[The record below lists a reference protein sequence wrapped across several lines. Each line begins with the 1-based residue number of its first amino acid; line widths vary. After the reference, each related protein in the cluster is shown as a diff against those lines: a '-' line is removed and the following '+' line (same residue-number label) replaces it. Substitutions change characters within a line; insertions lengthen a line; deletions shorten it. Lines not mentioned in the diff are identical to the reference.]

1 MPPAVEPGELV
12 DPGVHGALLSAVA
25 DGAPLDRLGQHR
37 LESLK
42 AAGLATPDGRP
53 RFPVA
58 QAAQAKAVAET
69 AGDLG
74 RAMARLVA
82 GEWSR
87 LEVEYESVHAALASP
102 ARPPAEAAG
111 AGPSRRGRGAAFLV
125 VGGLLLDLGVRR
137 LLRRQGLAA
146 PPFGSAFVWLA
157 EGEGAAGS
165 WFARVTGL
173 PGRGSLIRFG
183 HPDAPAFQLAAA
195 DPEAAPA
202 LPAALEPAL
211 RELCEGLG
219 WSVVRLVDDA
229 LPALDPVRRR
239 VPGAD
244 DEGAF
249 LAWAY
254 TLAVDEALDRLSAR
268 GLLTPPPTAVT
279 TVRVTDPALP
289 ARVAGGRGWSAAA
302 GAAEE
307 VAFVEGVEAAGGQ
320 AAAPVGGQRS
330 GEGGQRRQGGD
341 GDQVGGHGPSC
352 GGGPGSA
359 AVADWGSAVDG
370 LRVLPRPVRAGL

>member
-1 MPPAVEPGELV
+1 MHRGGAWELGWWAPVPPAVEPGELV

-102 ARPPAEAAG
+102 APG
-111 AGPSRRGRGAAFLV
+111 AAAFLV

-157 EGEGAAGS
+157 EGEGAAGTCS
-165 WFARVTGL
+165 
-173 PGRGSLIRFG
+173 PGS
-183 HPDAPAFQLAAA
+183 PAS
-195 DPEAAPA
+195 P
-202 LPAALEPAL
+202 
-211 RELCEGLG
+211 
-219 WSVVRLVDDA
+219 
-229 LPALDPVRRR
+229 
-239 VPGAD
+239 
-244 DEGAF
+244 
-249 LAWAY
+249 
-254 TLAVDEALDRLSAR
+254 
-268 GLLTPPPTAVT
+268 
-279 TVRVTDPALP
+279 
-289 ARVAGGRGWSAAA
+289 A
-302 GAAEE
+302 GAA
-307 VAFVEGVEAAGGQ
+307 
-320 AAAPVGGQRS
+320 
-330 GEGGQRRQGGD
+330 
-341 GDQVGGHGPSC
+341 
-352 GGGPGSA
+352 
-359 AVADWGSAVDG
+359 
-370 LRVLPRPVRAGL
+370 

>member
-1 MPPAVEPGELV
+1 VTRGTWELGWWAPVPPALEPDELIE
-12 DPGVHGALLSAVA
+12 PAVHGTLLSAVA

-42 AAGLATPDGRP
+42 AAGLATADGRP

-58 QAAQAKAVAET
+58 PTAQAKAVAET

-74 RAMARLVA
+74 RAMARLIA

-87 LEVEYESVHAALASP
+87 LEVEYEPVHAAV
-102 ARPPAEAAG
+102 
-111 AGPSRRGRGAAFLV
+111 AGPAPTPASGATAFLV

-157 EGEGAAGS
+157 EGEGAAGR

-183 HPDAPAFQLAAA
+183 RPGAPAFQLAAA

-202 LPAALEPAL
+202 LPSSLEPAL

-219 WSVVRLVDDA
+219 WSVVRLVEDA

-254 TLAVDEALDRLSAR
+254 TLAVDEAIDRLAAR
-268 GLLTPPPTAVT
+268 GLLTPPPGAVT
-279 TVRVTDPALP
+279 AVRVTDPAL
-289 ARVAGGRGWSAAA
+289 A
-302 GAAEE
+302 GAA
-307 VAFVEGVEAAGGQ
+307 
-320 AAAPVGGQRS
+320 
-330 GEGGQRRQGGD
+330 
-341 GDQVGGHGPSC
+341 
-352 GGGPGSA
+352 
-359 AVADWGSAVDG
+359 
-370 LRVLPRPVRAGL
+370 L

>member
-1 MPPAVEPGELV
+1 MTREAWELGWWAPVPPALEPDELV
-12 DPGVHGALLSAVA
+12 DPAVHGALLSAVA

-42 AAGLATPDGRP
+42 AAGLATADGRP

-58 QAAQAKAVAET
+58 RAGPAEAVAET

-87 LEVEYESVHAALASP
+87 LEVEYESVHAAMAS
-102 ARPPAEAAG
+102 AAPG
-111 AGPSRRGRGAAFLV
+111 AAAFLV

-146 PPFGSAFVWLA
+146 PPFGSAYVWLA
-157 EGEGAAGS
+157 EGEGAAGG

-183 HPDAPAFQLAAA
+183 RPGVPAFQLAAA

-219 WSVVRLVDDA
+219 WSVVRLVEDA

-239 VPGAD
+239 IPGAD

-268 GLLTPPPTAVT
+268 GLLTPPATDVTA
-279 TVRVTDPALP
+279 VRVTDPAL
-289 ARVAGGRGWSAAA
+289 A
-302 GAAEE
+302 GAA
-307 VAFVEGVEAAGGQ
+307 V
-320 AAAPVGGQRS
+320 
-330 GEGGQRRQGGD
+330 
-341 GDQVGGHGPSC
+341 
-352 GGGPGSA
+352 
-359 AVADWGSAVDG
+359 
-370 LRVLPRPVRAGL
+370 

>member
-1 MPPAVEPGELV
+1 MPPALEPGELV
-12 DPGVHGALLSAVA
+12 DPAVHGSLLSAVA

-58 QAAQAKAVAET
+58 PAAQAKAVAET

-87 LEVEYESVHAALASP
+87 LEVEYEPLHAALSTPPPDAARPAPPAGETSAVGNEPGRDVP
-102 ARPPAEAAG
+102 ARPAPG
-111 AGPSRRGRGAAFLV
+111 VAAFVV

-137 LLRRQGLAA
+137 LLRRQGLAS

-157 EGEGAAGS
+157 EGEGAAGR
-165 WFARVTGL
+165 WFARVTAL
-173 PGRGSLIRFG
+173 PGRGSLVRFG

-219 WSVVRLVDDA
+219 W
-229 LPALDPVRRR
+229 
-239 VPGAD
+239 
-244 DEGAF
+244 
-249 LAWAY
+249 
-254 TLAVDEALDRLSAR
+254 
-268 GLLTPPPTAVT
+268 
-279 TVRVTDPALP
+279 
-289 ARVAGGRGWSAAA
+289 
-302 GAAEE
+302 
-307 VAFVEGVEAAGGQ
+307 
-320 AAAPVGGQRS
+320 
-330 GEGGQRRQGGD
+330 
-341 GDQVGGHGPSC
+341 
-352 GGGPGSA
+352 
-359 AVADWGSAVDG
+359 
-370 LRVLPRPVRAGL
+370 

>member
-1 MPPAVEPGELV
+1 VSPAAPGRTAWELGWWAPVPPALEPGELV
-12 DPGVHGALLSAVA
+12 DPGVHGPLLSAVA

-37 LESLK
+37 LEPLK
-42 AAGLATPDGRP
+42 AAGLATADGRP

-58 QAAQAKAVAET
+58 QAATAKAVAEA

-87 LEVEYESVHAALASP
+87 IEVEYEPVHAAMASP
-102 ARPPAEAAG
+102 APG
-111 AGPSRRGRGAAFLV
+111 GAAFLV

-157 EGEGAAGS
+157 EGDALAGS
-165 WFARVTGL
+165 WFARVTAL

-183 HPDAPAFQLAAA
+183 QPAAPAFELAAA

-219 WSVVRLVDDA
+219 WSVVRLVGDA
-229 LPALDPVRRR
+229 LPALDPVRRH

-254 TLAVDEALDRLSAR
+254 TLAVDEAIDRLAAR
-268 GLLTPPPTAVT
+268 GLLTPPAGAALA
-279 TVRVTDPALP
+279 VRVADPAL
-289 ARVAGGRGWSAAA
+289 A
-302 GAAEE
+302 GAA
-307 VAFVEGVEAAGGQ
+307 
-320 AAAPVGGQRS
+320 
-330 GEGGQRRQGGD
+330 
-341 GDQVGGHGPSC
+341 
-352 GGGPGSA
+352 
-359 AVADWGSAVDG
+359 
-370 LRVLPRPVRAGL
+370 L

>member
-1 MPPAVEPGELV
+1 MTGGTGGVRTRAAWELGWWAPVPPALEPGELV
-12 DPGVHGALLSAVA
+12 DPAVHGALLSAVA

-58 QAAQAKAVAET
+58 PAAQAKAVAET

-87 LEVEYESVHAALASP
+87 LEVEYEPVHAALSSP
-102 ARPPAEAAG
+102 ASGLDDETGSPTTG
-111 AGPSRRGRGAAFLV
+111 VAAFLV

-137 LLRRQGLAA
+137 LLRRQGLAS

-157 EGEGAAGS
+157 EGEGAAGR

-173 PGRGSLIRFG
+173 PGRGSLVRFG
-183 HPDAPAFQLAAA
+183 RPDTPAFQLAAA
-195 DPEAAPA
+195 DPESAPA
-202 LPAALEPAL
+202 LPASLEPAL

-219 WSVVRLVDDA
+219 WSVVRLVEDA

-239 VPGAD
+239 VPGAE
-244 DEGAF
+244 DEGGF
-249 LAWAY
+249 LAWVY

-279 TVRVTDPALP
+279 TVRVADPAL
-289 ARVAGGRGWSAAA
+289 AGVA
-302 GAAEE
+302 
-307 VAFVEGVEAAGGQ
+307 
-320 AAAPVGGQRS
+320 
-330 GEGGQRRQGGD
+330 
-341 GDQVGGHGPSC
+341 
-352 GGGPGSA
+352 
-359 AVADWGSAVDG
+359 
-370 LRVLPRPVRAGL
+370 L

>member
-1 MPPAVEPGELV
+1 VTRGLWELGWWAPVPPALEPDELIE
-12 DPGVHGALLSAVA
+12 PAVHGTLLSAVA

-42 AAGLATPDGRP
+42 AAGLATVDGRP

-58 QAAQAKAVAET
+58 PAAQAKAVAET

-87 LEVEYESVHAALASP
+87 LEVEYEPVHAAIATPTP
-102 ARPPAEAAG
+102 APTPG
-111 AGPSRRGRGAAFLV
+111 VAAFLI

-183 HPDAPAFQLAAA
+183 RPGAPAFPLAAA

-202 LPAALEPAL
+202 LPAALEVAL

-219 WSVVRLVDDA
+219 WSVVRLVEDA

-254 TLAVDEALDRLSAR
+254 TLAVDEAIDRLSAR
-268 GLLTPPPTAVT
+268 GLLTPPPAAVT
-279 TVRVTDPALP
+279 AVRVTDPAL
-289 ARVAGGRGWSAAA
+289 A
-302 GAAEE
+302 GAA
-307 VAFVEGVEAAGGQ
+307 
-320 AAAPVGGQRS
+320 
-330 GEGGQRRQGGD
+330 
-341 GDQVGGHGPSC
+341 
-352 GGGPGSA
+352 
-359 AVADWGSAVDG
+359 
-370 LRVLPRPVRAGL
+370 L

>member
-1 MPPAVEPGELV
+1 MTRGGWELGWWAPVPPALEPGELV
-12 DPGVHGALLSAVA
+12 DPGVHGALLAAVA

-37 LESLK
+37 LEALK
-42 AAGLATPDGRP
+42 AAGLATTDGRP

-58 QAAQAKAVAET
+58 PAAQAKAVAET

-87 LEVEYESVHAALASP
+87 LEVEYEPVHATLSGPAPPETGPAPTEAGQPPTSP
-102 ARPPAEAAG
+102 RPRGPAPG
-111 AGPSRRGRGAAFLV
+111 SAAFLV

-157 EGEGAAGS
+157 EGEGLAGT

-183 HPDAPAFQLAAA
+183 RPAAPAFDLAAV
-195 DPEAAPA
+195 DPERAPA

-219 WSVVRLVDDA
+219 WSVVRLVEDA
-229 LPALDPVRRR
+229 LPALDPVRRH

-254 TLAVDEALDRLSAR
+254 TLAVDEAIDRLSAR
-268 GLLTPPPTAVT
+268 GLLTPPATAVT
-279 TVRVTDPALP
+279 AVRVTDPAL
-289 ARVAGGRGWSAAA
+289 A
-302 GAAEE
+302 
-307 VAFVEGVEAAGGQ
+307 
-320 AAAPVGGQRS
+320 
-330 GEGGQRRQGGD
+330 
-341 GDQVGGHGPSC
+341 
-352 GGGPGSA
+352 GSA
-359 AVADWGSAVDG
+359 
-370 LRVLPRPVRAGL
+370 L

>member
-1 MPPAVEPGELV
+1 VPPAVEPGELV

-37 LESLK
+37 LEALK

-87 LEVEYESVHAALASP
+87 LEVEYESVHAALAGP
-102 ARPPAEAAG
+102 APTEAKLAEVEAVPSWTGESRWLSAPTEADQVEVEAVPSWTGESRWLSAPG
-111 AGPSRRGRGAAFLV
+111 AAAFLV

-157 EGEGAAGS
+157 EGKGAAGS

-183 HPDAPAFQLAAA
+183 RPDAPAFQLAAA

-202 LPAALEPAL
+202 LPAAIEPAL

-268 GLLTPPPTAVT
+268 GLLTLPPTDVT
-279 TVRVTDPALP
+279 TVRVTDPAL
-289 ARVAGGRGWSAAA
+289 A
-302 GAAEE
+302 GAT
-307 VAFVEGVEAAGGQ
+307 G
-320 AAAPVGGQRS
+320 
-330 GEGGQRRQGGD
+330 
-341 GDQVGGHGPSC
+341 
-352 GGGPGSA
+352 
-359 AVADWGSAVDG
+359 
-370 LRVLPRPVRAGL
+370 

>member
-1 MPPAVEPGELV
+1 MTGGARGRTAWELGWWAPVPPALEPGELV
-12 DPGVHGALLSAVA
+12 DPAVHGSLLSAVA

-42 AAGLATPDGRP
+42 AAGLAAADGRP

-58 QAAQAKAVAET
+58 SAAKAKAVAET

-87 LEVEYESVHAALASP
+87 LEVEYEPLHATLSP
-102 ARPPAEAAG
+102 PPSAAG
-111 AGPSRRGRGAAFLV
+111 PVPVPGPAPGVAGFLV

-137 LLRRQGLAA
+137 LLRREGLAS

-157 EGEGAAGS
+157 EGEGAAGR

-173 PGRGSLIRFG
+173 PGRGSLVRFG
-183 HPDAPAFQLAAA
+183 RPDATAFQLAAA

-202 LPAALEPAL
+202 LPAPLEPPL

-219 WSVVRLVDDA
+219 WSVVRLVEDA

-268 GLLTPPPTAVT
+268 GLLAPPSTGVTA
-279 TVRVTDPALP
+279 VRVTDPAL
-289 ARVAGGRGWSAAA
+289 A
-302 GAAEE
+302 GAN
-307 VAFVEGVEAAGGQ
+307 
-320 AAAPVGGQRS
+320 R
-330 GEGGQRRQGGD
+330 
-341 GDQVGGHGPSC
+341 
-352 GGGPGSA
+352 
-359 AVADWGSAVDG
+359 
-370 LRVLPRPVRAGL
+370 

>member
-1 MPPAVEPGELV
+1 MTSGIRARTAWELGWWAPVPPALEPGELV
-12 DPGVHGALLSAVA
+12 DPAVHGALLSAVA

-42 AAGLATPDGRP
+42 AAGLASADGQP

-58 QAAQAKAVAET
+58 PAAQAKAVAET

-87 LEVEYESVHAALASP
+87 LEVEYEPVHAALSP
-102 ARPPAEAAG
+102 SAPTIEHEPDRPAPAGPTAG
-111 AGPSRRGRGAAFLV
+111 AGPGSRQAAPAGAAAFLV

-137 LLRRQGLAA
+137 LLRRQGLAS

-173 PGRGSLIRFG
+173 PGRGSLVRFG
-183 HPDAPAFQLAAA
+183 HPSAPAFQLAAA

-202 LPAALEPAL
+202 LPASLEPAL

-219 WSVVRLVDDA
+219 WSVVRLVEDA

-239 VPGAD
+239 VAGAD

-268 GLLTPPPTAVT
+268 GLLTPPATGVT
-279 TVRVTDPALP
+279 TVRVADPAL
-289 ARVAGGRGWSAAA
+289 A
-302 GAAEE
+302 GAA
-307 VAFVEGVEAAGGQ
+307 
-320 AAAPVGGQRS
+320 
-330 GEGGQRRQGGD
+330 
-341 GDQVGGHGPSC
+341 
-352 GGGPGSA
+352 
-359 AVADWGSAVDG
+359 
-370 LRVLPRPVRAGL
+370 L

>member
-1 MPPAVEPGELV
+1 MASGGRTAWELGWWAPVPPALEPGELV
-12 DPGVHGALLSAVA
+12 DPAVHGALLSAVA

-42 AAGLATPDGRP
+42 AAGLATADGRP

-58 QAAQAKAVAET
+58 PAAQAKAAAEA

-74 RAMARLVA
+74 RSIARLIT

-87 LEVEYESVHAALASP
+87 IEVEYEPLHAALASP
-102 ARPPAEAAG
+102 RPDTEHDPGPASG
-111 AGPSRRGRGAAFLV
+111 VTAFLV

-137 LLRRQGLAA
+137 LLRRQGLAS

-157 EGEGAAGS
+157 EGDGAAGR

-173 PGRGSLIRFG
+173 PGRGSLVRFG

-195 DPEAAPA
+195 DPETAPA
-202 LPAALEPAL
+202 LPASLEPVL
-211 RELCEGLG
+211 LELCEGLG
-219 WSVVRLVDDA
+219 WSVVRLVEDA

-239 VPGAD
+239 VPGAE

-268 GLLTPPPTAVT
+268 GLLIPPTSVT
-279 TVRVTDPALP
+279 AVRVADPAL
-289 ARVAGGRGWSAAA
+289 A
-302 GAAEE
+302 GAA
-307 VAFVEGVEAAGGQ
+307 V
-320 AAAPVGGQRS
+320 
-330 GEGGQRRQGGD
+330 
-341 GDQVGGHGPSC
+341 
-352 GGGPGSA
+352 
-359 AVADWGSAVDG
+359 
-370 LRVLPRPVRAGL
+370 

>member
-1 MPPAVEPGELV
+1 MTGGTVGARTRAAWELGWWAPVPPALEPDELV
-12 DPGVHGALLSAVA
+12 DPAVHGSLLSAVA

-58 QAAQAKAVAET
+58 PAAQAKAVAET

-87 LEVEYESVHAALASP
+87 LEVEYEPVHAALSSP
-102 ARPPAEAAG
+102 AASLDDEPGSPAPG
-111 AGPSRRGRGAAFLV
+111 VAAFLV
-125 VGGLLLDLGVRR
+125 LGGLLLDLGVRR
-137 LLRRQGLAA
+137 LLRRQGLAS

-157 EGEGAAGS
+157 EGEGAAGR

-173 PGRGSLIRFG
+173 PGRGSLVRFG
-183 HPDAPAFQLAAA
+183 RPDTPAFQLAAA
-195 DPEAAPA
+195 DPESAPA
-202 LPAALEPAL
+202 LPASLEPAL

-219 WSVVRLVDDA
+219 WSVVRLVEDA
-229 LPALDPVRRR
+229 LPALDPVRCR
-239 VPGAD
+239 VPGAE

-254 TLAVDEALDRLSAR
+254 TLAVDEAVDRLSAR

-279 TVRVTDPALP
+279 TFRVADPAL
-289 ARVAGGRGWSAAA
+289 AGVA
-302 GAAEE
+302 
-307 VAFVEGVEAAGGQ
+307 
-320 AAAPVGGQRS
+320 
-330 GEGGQRRQGGD
+330 
-341 GDQVGGHGPSC
+341 
-352 GGGPGSA
+352 
-359 AVADWGSAVDG
+359 
-370 LRVLPRPVRAGL
+370 L

>member
-1 MPPAVEPGELV
+1 VPPALEPGELV

-87 LEVEYESVHAALASP
+87 IEVEYEPIHAALAP
-102 ARPPAEAAG
+102 APGAYRDWNGTGGGTAASASAG
-111 AGPSRRGRGAAFLV
+111 AAAFLV
-125 VGGLLLDLGVRR
+125 VGGLLLDIGVRR

-157 EGEGAAGS
+157 EGEGTAGG

-183 HPDAPAFQLAAA
+183 RPAAPAFQLAAA
-195 DPEAAPA
+195 DPESAPA

-219 WSVVRLVDDA
+219 WSVVRLVEDA

-254 TLAVDEALDRLSAR
+254 TLAVDEALDRLAAR
-268 GLLTPPPTAVT
+268 GLLTPPDTAVT
-279 TVRVTDPALP
+279 TVRVTDPAL
-289 ARVAGGRGWSAAA
+289 A
-302 GAAEE
+302 GAAT
-307 VAFVEGVEAAGGQ
+307 
-320 AAAPVGGQRS
+320 
-330 GEGGQRRQGGD
+330 
-341 GDQVGGHGPSC
+341 
-352 GGGPGSA
+352 
-359 AVADWGSAVDG
+359 
-370 LRVLPRPVRAGL
+370 

>member
-1 MPPAVEPGELV
+1 VTRGTWELGWWAPVPPALEPDELV
-12 DPGVHGALLSAVA
+12 EPGVHGDLLSAVA

-42 AAGLATPDGRP
+42 AAGLATADGRP

-58 QAAQAKAVAET
+58 RAAEAKAVAET

-87 LEVEYESVHAALASP
+87 LEVEYESVHAALATP
-102 ARPPAEAAG
+102 APTEAEPAGVE
-111 AGPSRRGRGAAFLV
+111 AGPPWTVSSPGLSAPGAAAFLV

-157 EGEGAAGS
+157 EGEGAAGG

-183 HPDAPAFQLAAA
+183 HPGAPAFQLAAA

-219 WSVVRLVDDA
+219 WSVVRLVEDA

-254 TLAVDEALDRLSAR
+254 TLAVDEALDRLAAR
-268 GLLTPPPTAVT
+268 GLLTPPASAVT
-279 TVRVTDPALP
+279 TVRVTDPVL
-289 ARVAGGRGWSAAA
+289 A
-302 GAAEE
+302 GAA
-307 VAFVEGVEAAGGQ
+307 
-320 AAAPVGGQRS
+320 
-330 GEGGQRRQGGD
+330 
-341 GDQVGGHGPSC
+341 
-352 GGGPGSA
+352 
-359 AVADWGSAVDG
+359 
-370 LRVLPRPVRAGL
+370 L

>member
-1 MPPAVEPGELV
+1 MTGGIRARAAWELGWWAPVPPALEPGELV
-12 DPGVHGALLSAVA
+12 DPAVHGALLSAVA

-42 AAGLATPDGRP
+42 AAGLASADGRP

-58 QAAQAKAVAET
+58 PAAQAKAVAET

-87 LEVEYESVHAALASP
+87 LEVEYEPVHAAISP
-102 ARPPAEAAG
+102 APPAVADEDEPGQAATAG
-111 AGPSRRGRGAAFLV
+111 AAPGAAAFLV

-137 LLRRQGLAA
+137 LLRRQGLAS

-173 PGRGSLIRFG
+173 PGRGSLVRFG
-183 HPDAPAFQLAAA
+183 HPGAPDFQLAAA

-202 LPAALEPAL
+202 LPASLEPAL

-219 WSVVRLVDDA
+219 WSVVRLVEDA

-249 LAWAY
+249 LAWTY

-268 GLLTPPPTAVT
+268 GLLTPPATGVT
-279 TVRVTDPALP
+279 TVRVADPAL
-289 ARVAGGRGWSAAA
+289 A
-302 GAAEE
+302 GAA
-307 VAFVEGVEAAGGQ
+307 
-320 AAAPVGGQRS
+320 
-330 GEGGQRRQGGD
+330 
-341 GDQVGGHGPSC
+341 
-352 GGGPGSA
+352 
-359 AVADWGSAVDG
+359 
-370 LRVLPRPVRAGL
+370 L

>member
-1 MPPAVEPGELV
+1 MTGGGRSAWELGWWAPVPPAVDPGELIE
-12 DPGVHGALLSAVA
+12 PGVHGALLSAVA

-58 QAAQAKAVAET
+58 QASQAKAVAET

-87 LEVEYESVHAALASP
+87 LEVEYEPVHAALASP
-102 ARPPAEAAG
+102 AQG
-111 AGPSRRGRGAAFLV
+111 AAAFLV

-146 PPFGSAFVWLA
+146 PPFGSAFAWLA

-202 LPAALEPAL
+202 LPAALEPTL
-211 RELCEGLG
+211 R
-219 WSVVRLVDDA
+219 VVEDA

-239 VPGAD
+239 VPGAE

-254 TLAVDEALDRLSAR
+254 TLAVGEALDRLAAR
-268 GLLTPPPTAVT
+268 GLLTLPPTGVT
-279 TVRVTDPALP
+279 TVRVTDPAL
-289 ARVAGGRGWSAAA
+289 A
-302 GAAEE
+302 GAIA
-307 VAFVEGVEAAGGQ
+307 
-320 AAAPVGGQRS
+320 
-330 GEGGQRRQGGD
+330 
-341 GDQVGGHGPSC
+341 
-352 GGGPGSA
+352 
-359 AVADWGSAVDG
+359 
-370 LRVLPRPVRAGL
+370 

>member
-1 MPPAVEPGELV
+1 MTSGTGGVRTRAAWELGWWAPVPPALEPGELV
-12 DPGVHGALLSAVA
+12 DPAVHGALLSAVA

-58 QAAQAKAVAET
+58 PAAQAKAVAET

-87 LEVEYESVHAALASP
+87 LEVEYEPVHAALSSP
-102 ARPPAEAAG
+102 ASSLDDETDSPAPG
-111 AGPSRRGRGAAFLV
+111 VAAFLV

-137 LLRRQGLAA
+137 LLRRQGLAS

-157 EGEGAAGS
+157 EGEGAAGR

-173 PGRGSLIRFG
+173 PGRGSLVRFG
-183 HPDAPAFQLAAA
+183 RPDTPAFQLAAA
-195 DPEAAPA
+195 DPESAPA
-202 LPAALEPAL
+202 LPASLEPAL

-219 WSVVRLVDDA
+219 WSVVRLVEDA

-239 VPGAD
+239 VPGAE

-249 LAWAY
+249 LAWVY

-279 TVRVTDPALP
+279 TARVADPAL
-289 ARVAGGRGWSAAA
+289 AGVA
-302 GAAEE
+302 
-307 VAFVEGVEAAGGQ
+307 
-320 AAAPVGGQRS
+320 
-330 GEGGQRRQGGD
+330 
-341 GDQVGGHGPSC
+341 
-352 GGGPGSA
+352 
-359 AVADWGSAVDG
+359 
-370 LRVLPRPVRAGL
+370 L